1 MLNET
6 PLTSKFEKQV
16 SKIDSRKLKQDILG
30 IILQAEKAGSI
41 AELKSLKKLVGYK
54 YHFRIRLDDY
64 RIGLYLDNDVLE
76 FAAFDNRKD
85 IYKYF
90 P

>member
-1 MLNET
+1 MKIRF
-6 PLTSKFEKQV
+6 TSKFEKQV
-16 SKIDSRKLKQDILG
+16 SKINSPKLKQDILS
-30 IILQAEKAGSI
+30 IIQQAENAGSVH
-41 AELKSLKKLVGYK
+41 ELKNLKKLIGYK
-54 YHFRIRLDDY
+54 SHFRIRLGDY
-64 RIGLYLDNDVLE
+64 RIGLFLDNDILE